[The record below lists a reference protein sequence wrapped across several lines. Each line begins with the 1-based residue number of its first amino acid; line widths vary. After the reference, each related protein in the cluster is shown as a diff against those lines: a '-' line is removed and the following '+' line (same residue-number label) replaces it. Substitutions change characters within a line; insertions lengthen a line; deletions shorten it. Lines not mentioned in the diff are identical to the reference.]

1 MHRLSPLF
9 LLMDQI
15 GGRKSMD
22 ERWLK
27 QSALKEAIPPLSDWE
42 KAILCP
48 TRHLILKHTKA
59 CNPSSPVLK

>member
-1 MHRLSPLF
+1 MHGLSPLF

-15 GGRKSMD
+15 RDRKSL
-22 ERWLK
+22 EARWLK
-27 QSALKEAIPPLSDWE
+27 QRALKEAIAPLSAWE

-59 CNPSSPVLK
+59 CNPSSPVLR